1 MARQDTTEF
10 LAAFAVGAV
19 LGIGTT
25 LLLKPAPKTAKE
37 RLMRE
42 LKPYRKK
49 MRKSAG
55 QVARGLHRGRAATG
69 EVADDAIDAG
79 RELMAEFRDEVRRIV
94 AEAKNELAGALDKVG
109 ANGGDENGGGERGT
123 GDRKAGGA
131 RRRGTLRHTRNT
143 GEE

>member
-10 LAAFAVGAV
+10 LTAFAVGTV
-19 LGIGTT
+19 LGIGAT
-25 LLLKPAPKTAKE
+25 LLLKRQPQTAKE

-55 QVARGLHRGRAATG
+55 QVARGVQRGRAATG
-69 EVADDAIDAG
+69 EVADDAIEAG
-79 RELMAEFRDEVRRIV
+79 RELMAEFRDEVRRVV
-94 AEAKNELAGALDKVG
+94 ADAKSELAGVLEKG
-109 ANGGDENGGGERGT
+109 ADERSGGDE
-123 GDRKAGGA
+123 RKAGA
-131 RRRGTLRHTRNT
+131 RRRGTLRFTRNT